1 MKIRQYGALSLAV
14 TLAACGIQENPATGG
29 TMLSLMSEQ
38 QEFSMGRDVA
48 KKSVQE
54 FGGAYTGKPELTAYI
69 RDNVAKLAA
78 VGERSDKPFQ
88 AELLDDPIMNAFAV
102 PGYVMVSRGILP
114 FFQNEAEMV
123 FVLGHEV
130 GHVTG
135 KHHVRSHSR
144 QLLTTGAFL
153 IASHILAEQ
162 TDSDDLTRGAMTA
175 ASFAIPFGM
184 AHFSRAQEL
193 EADMLGVRYMSKL
206 GYPAF
211 EASDVFRMFDAYGKL
226 NENIMASVGENRSK
240 GMFHR
245 ALASH
250 PDDMTRINRA
260 AATAGQ
266 NPRASNN
273 QDRYLRMIDGL
284 AFGPKIED
292 GVVSKHR
299 YLNPVYGVRFD
310 IPRQFLVNGMDGMPL
325 AIDPYKKAVL
335 DVKVVEEITTN
346 TNIQAALKEVLSG
359 AKNVKIIKNAP
370 LQVATAEGVSGG
382 KVVHYVAALGMHQQ
396 TGKAALV
403 IAMVRNGGASVDKSI
418 QAATNMMVNSM
429 RTLTPGQSKL
439 IDSLRIDIR
448 TVRSGESVKTLA
460 RELPFDVYHEEWFRL
475 LNGLH
480 KGEGVQPGQ
489 KVKMV
494 VDPNAKLRVL

>member
-1 MKIRQYGALSLAV
+1 MKIRQYGALSLAM
-14 TLAACGIQENPATGG
+14 LIGACGLQQNPATGDR
-29 TMLSLMSEQ
+29 MLSLMSEQ
-38 QEFSMGRDVA
+38 QEFAMGRDVA
-48 KKSVQE
+48 KKSVTE
-54 FGGAYTGKPELTAYI
+54 FGGQYKGKPELTSYI
-69 RDNVAKLAA
+69 RDRVARIAA
-78 VGERSDKPFQ
+78 VGERSDKPFE

-144 QLLTTGAFL
+144 QLLTTGAML
-153 IASHILAEQ
+153 IASYALAEQ
-162 TDSDDLTRGAMTA
+162 TDSSDLARGAMTA

-193 EADMLGVRYMSKL
+193 EADTLGVRYMSKL

-211 EASDVFRMFDAYGKL
+211 ESSDVFRMFDAYGKL
-226 NENIMASVGENRSK
+226 NESIMASAGETGSK
-240 GMFHR
+240 SMFHR

-250 PDDMTRINRA
+250 PDDMTRINQA
-260 AATAGQ
+260 ASSAGV
-266 NPRASNN
+266 NPRASNH
-273 QDRYLRMIDGL
+273 QERYLKMIDGL
-284 AFGPKIED
+284 AFGPKLEE
-292 GVVSKHR
+292 GVVSQHR
-299 YLNPVYGVRFD
+299 YLSPAYGVRFD

-325 AIDPYKKAVL
+325 AVDPYKKAVL
-335 DVKVVEEITTN
+335 DVKVFEKITTN
-346 TNIQAALKEVLSG
+346 TDIKTAMMEVLKGASG
-359 AKNVKIIKNAP
+359 LKVIKNAP
-370 LQVATAEGVSGG
+370 LQVAVAEGVASG
-382 KVVHYVAALGMHQQ
+382 KKVHYVAALGKHNK

-403 IAMVRNGGASVDKSI
+403 VAMVRNGQASADKSI
-418 QAATNMMVNSM
+418 MAAANMMANSM
-429 RTLTPGQSKL
+429 AKLTPGQSKL
-439 IDSLRIDIR
+439 IKSQHIGIR
-448 TVRSGESVKTLA
+448 TVRRGESVKTLSK
-460 RELPFDVYHEEWFRL
+460 ELPFDVYQEEWFRL

-480 KGEGVQPGQ
+480 KGENVRAGQ